1 MWLLACNYHA
11 HNLTKSES
19 RDESHFPN
27 TITAHIIRVLGYLQ
41 SLNTYMPSLQANLEE
56 VDKISIKD
64 VTKLECYQTCLTENL
79 LICNLLAIPFASI
92 II

>member
-1 MWLLACNYHA
+1 
-11 HNLTKSES
+11 
-19 RDESHFPN
+19 
-27 TITAHIIRVLGYLQ
+27 
-41 SLNTYMPSLQANLEE
+41 MPSLQANLEE